1 MVKLTDFLMDI
12 GKPVAYY
19 PKLSAITGGVKETL
33 LLCQL
38 LYWQGKQESREG
50 WIYKTREELTEETG
64 LSRYEQETARRN
76 LIRKGFIEEKLAGI
90 PARLYYRVNIEAVND
105 AWNEYIENCDA
116 RTAEHSK
123 QNMEQPD
130 VDQLVEIPPTSWQQT
145 NQLVGGKPANKVVGN
160 QQTITEST
168 TEITSENTLE
178 DIVSITFENEE
189 ETFREKREAVPYKE
203 IVSLYHQL
211 CPSLPRVVQLTDK
224 RKQKLRSLWKF
235 IEADVD
241 KVREVFENAEDSDFL
256 SGRNGRW
263 TGCNFDW
270 LINTNNFVKVL
281 EGSYNDRTKTQKKAG
296 DDPFGIREY
305 LRGWGDEY
313 LLDEK

>member
-38 LYWQGKQESREG
+38 IYWQGKQESRNG

-64 LSRYEQETARRN
+64 LSRYEQETARKN
-76 LIRKGFIEEKLAGI
+76 LIKKGFLEEKLAGI
-90 PARLYYRVNIEAVND
+90 PARLHYRVNVEAVNE
-105 AWNEYIENCDA
+105 AWNEYIESSSLG
-116 RTAEHSK
+116 EYSK
-123 QNMEQPD
+123 QDED
-130 VDQLVEIPPTSWQQT
+130 VQDNDELVEIPPTSLRES
-145 NQLVGGKPANKVVGN
+145 NQLDGGKVTNRMVEN
-160 QQTITEST
+160 LQTITENT
-168 TEITSENTLE
+168 TENTTKITTE
-178 DIVSITFENEE
+178 DIVGLVSQNEDE
-189 ETFREKREAVPYKE
+189 DAFKEKREPVPYKE
-203 IVSLYHQL
+203 IVTLYHEL
-211 CPSLPRVVQLTDK
+211 CPSLPRVAQLTDK
-224 RKQKLRSLWKF
+224 RKQKLRSLWRF
-235 IEADVD
+235 IEGDLD
-241 KVREVFENAEDSDFL
+241 KIREVFENAEDSDFL

-281 EGSYNDRTKTQKKAG
+281 EGSYNDRARAQKKAG

-313 LLDEK
+313 LLNEK